1 MIGASLL
8 RRPPQHELKPD
19 QAREQKSD
27 VAESIDRLGQ
37 EFGIRAALAIKED
50 MLAKTHGPVSLAGP
64 AL

>member
-1 MIGASLL
+1 MIGAPVF

-19 QAREQKSD
+19 QAREQKSEI
-27 VAESIDRLGQ
+27 AQRIDWLGKKL
-37 EFGIRAALAIKED
+37 GARAALAVKED